1 MKEIDTVKDQKTAS
15 FKRLEDFRN
24 EKTRLVTKEDQLKKQ
39 KVKEAADL
47 DSKLK
52 ASKFEEVKYPAI
64 TQS

>member
-52 ASKFEEVKYPAI
+52 ASKFEEVK
-64 TQS
+64 